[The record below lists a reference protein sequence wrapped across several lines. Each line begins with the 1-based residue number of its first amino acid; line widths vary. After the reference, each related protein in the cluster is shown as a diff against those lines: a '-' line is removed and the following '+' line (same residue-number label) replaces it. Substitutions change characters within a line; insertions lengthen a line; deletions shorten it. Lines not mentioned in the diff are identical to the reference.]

1 MINLSK
7 TYDTATS
14 LIYYA
19 LVMVMIYSWIKIKLK
34 SANLSINPKTLLYT
48 L

>member
-7 TYDTATS
+7 IYDTATS
-14 LIYYA
+14 LICYA

-34 SANLSINPKTLLYT
+34 SANLWLDLLM